1 MAVTIGIRREDKN
14 EWERRVP
21 LIPAD
26 MVHLQSKYGIRFL
39 VQPSPIRV
47 YRDDEYRTADL
58 TVSEDLD
65 NAQIVIAVKEVP
77 TALLMPGKTYVYFAH
92 VAKGQAYNM
101 PMLHRLLQLG
111 CSLVDY
117 EKIAD
122 DFNRRLIFFGRHAG
136 YAGMIETFRALGQRL
151 AAMGVRTPFEEVKH
165 AYAYPDLD
173 TAKGHLRDLGKQILR
188 IGLPASLRPLVIGVS
203 GYGNVSRGAQEVLDC
218 LNVREI
224 AVSELPAEAGLKS
237 AWSEIFKVVFMEEHM
252 VQPVDP
258 AASFDLEEY
267 YKSPERY
274 RSIFEAHL
282 PYLDVLVNAIYW
294 EERYPRLVTR
304 EWARRNYGPESQAR
318 LKVIGDISCD
328 IEGSIEFTVKATH
341 PDSPCYVY
349 HPASDTV
356 QDGVEGNGPVVMAVD
371 NLPCELPR
379 ESSQYFSSVLR
390 DMVPD
395 LAAADWSADFDR
407 LELPSFLKKAV
418 IVHKGELTP
427 SYRYLQQHLGPYA
440 QSIGGL

>member
-1 MAVTIGIRREDKN
+1 
-14 EWERRVP
+14 
-21 LIPAD
+21 
-26 MVHLQSKYGIRFL
+26 
-39 VQPSPIRV
+39 
-47 YRDDEYRTADL
+47 
-58 TVSEDLD
+58 
-65 NAQIVIAVKEVP
+65 
-77 TALLMPGKTYVYFAH
+77 
-92 VAKGQAYNM
+92 
-101 PMLHRLLQLG
+101 MLHRLLQLG